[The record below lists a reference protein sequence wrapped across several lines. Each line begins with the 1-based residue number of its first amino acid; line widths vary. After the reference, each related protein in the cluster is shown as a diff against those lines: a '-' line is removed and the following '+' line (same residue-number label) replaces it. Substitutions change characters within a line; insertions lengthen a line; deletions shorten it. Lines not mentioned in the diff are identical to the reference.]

1 MGYQGKLTIKGQV
14 TVPRAMRRA
23 LGLEPGDSVRWDIDD
38 AGGLR
43 LTKADVDEE
52 KLRRRADFL
61 KRIGKAGE
69 IFRRSDTMPG
79 ISTDDFM
86 DLIREPLQPFEI
98 EPKR

>member
-14 TVPRAMRRA
+14 TVPLAMRRA

-38 AGGLR
+38 AGVLR

-52 KLRRRADFL
+52 KLRRRAEFQA
-61 KRIGKAGE
+61 RIRKAGE

>member
-14 TVPRAMRRA
+14 TVPLAMRRA

-43 LTKADVDEE
+43 LTKADMDEE
-52 KLRRRADFL
+52 KLLRRAEFL
-61 KRIGKAGE
+61 ERVRKAGE

-98 EPKR
+98 EPER